1 MTTLTKL
8 TAQSALLAGR
18 LLEARMDQDR
28 IEQRVK
34 DLEADFRKVE
44 GKIREEQGA

>member
-1 MTTLTKL
+1 MSQINKL
-8 TAQSALLAGR
+8 AAQSALIAGR

-34 DLEADFRKVE
+34 DLEADFREVE
-44 GKIREEQGA
+44 SKIREEQGA